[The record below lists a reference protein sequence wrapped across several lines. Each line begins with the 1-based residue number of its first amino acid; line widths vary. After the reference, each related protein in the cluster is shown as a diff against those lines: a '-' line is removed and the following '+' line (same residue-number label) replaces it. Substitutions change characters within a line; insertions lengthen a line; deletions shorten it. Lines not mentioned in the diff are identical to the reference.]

1 MTEVAES
8 EPNDSFYQ
16 SASFRAGIVTQLED
30 ESNRRHQLEIK
41 MIQLEEDAQNHQ
53 QELDD
58 KDFIIKKL

>member
-8 EPNDSFYQ
+8 EPNASFYQ

-41 MIQLEEDAQNHQ
+41 MIQLEEDA
-53 QELDD
+53 
-58 KDFIIKKL
+58 